1 MVAPG
6 RARGS
11 AGWLLPRPDLRRAN
25 AVADSFFASLEWE
38 LIEESD
44 WHTHEEARRAVFD
57 YLEVWYNRE
66 RLHSSLHYRTPAEYE
81 DQLALTPR
89 VAA

>member
-1 MVAPG
+1 MAE
-6 RARGS
+6 
-11 AGWLLPRPDLRRAN
+11 
-25 AVADSFFASLEWE
+25 SFFASLEWE

-57 YLEVWYNRE
+57 YVERWYNRE
-66 RLHSSLHYRTPAEYE
+66 RLHSSLGYRSPAESE
-81 DQLALTPR
+81 AQRALHPR